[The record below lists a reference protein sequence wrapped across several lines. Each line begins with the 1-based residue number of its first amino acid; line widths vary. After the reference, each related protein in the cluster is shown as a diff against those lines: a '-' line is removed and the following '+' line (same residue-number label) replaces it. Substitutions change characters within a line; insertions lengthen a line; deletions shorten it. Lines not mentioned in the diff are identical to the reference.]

1 MNDSNLLQ
9 TLGQVSSSEASEV
22 FRDRLRGLVRQMIK
36 GIKGVRSQI
45 ERNKRCQEPNWE
57 FRRVSLAFFLVAVL
71 VPGLASLRLLE
82 PTCLFQRDILA

>member
-22 FRDRLRGLVRQMIK
+22 FRDHLRGLVRQMIK

-45 ERNKRCQEPNWE
+45 GNLGE
-57 FRRVSLAFFLVAVL
+57 FLWPS
-71 VPGLASLRLLE
+71 SWS
-82 PTCLFQRDILA
+82 QS